1 MTPFKKLLFVAG
13 VGGALMMGT
22 SSFAQEHDIPPSSPH
37 GPHADGAWG
46 GHWEGGHRMGHHR
59 GGEGLAILEHL
70 DLSQAQKDAVIGILN
85 AAKPNLKAIHED
97 MMKSA
102 MALHE
107 LTPDDP
113 KYAAAVTQARIA
125 ETWRGLMPPASATPR
140 PRALAA
146 GYSLPSTH
154 PRRGKRQSASELR
167 RQCRDGPVAHRGQRR
182 Q

>member
-1 MTPFKKLLFVAG
+1 
-13 VGGALMMGT
+13 
-22 SSFAQEHDIPPSSPH
+22 
-37 GPHADGAWG
+37 
-46 GHWEGGHRMGHHR
+46 MGHHR

-113 KYAAAVTQARIA
+113 KYAAAVTQAAQEEGNLVTKLVQQRASLMADIYKQLTPDQKAKLQKIKA
-125 ETWRGLMPPASATPR
+125 EMKWRHAIGDEMDGGMMDGKMGGHEPK
-140 PRALAA
+140 
-146 GYSLPSTH
+146 GH
-154 PRRGKRQSASELR
+154 PEQ
-167 RQCRDGPVAHRGQRR
+167 
-182 Q
+182 